1 MPSSKL
7 RLYSLPL
14 LSAFVLAGGCGRGEA
29 PPPAVAAPGALRVDA
44 AKAGGISGR
53 VRYEG
58 PAPGNPVVT
67 FESDPACVRAH
78 PRGTT
83 LDPLMVANGGLDNV
97 FVYIKDG
104 LGKYHFDTPA
114 DPVVLDQKGCL
125 YTPHVFGLRAGQTV
139 RIGNSDQTLHT
150 VHANATANQEFNLLY
165 RQQGVTYTRVFTA
178 PEVMIQ
184 FKCNV
189 HNWMTAY
196 AGVVNHPYFAVTAGG
211 GGFQLTNV
219 PAGTYTLEAWH
230 EKLGTATETVTI
242 GEKESR
248 TVEFTFKA

>member
-1 MPSSKL
+1 MPSRKL

-14 LSAFVLAGGCGRGEA
+14 LSALALAAGCGRGEA
-29 PPPAVAAPGALRVDA
+29 PPTAAVPNAPRVDA
-44 AKAGGISGR
+44 AKAGGITGR
-53 VRYEG
+53 VLYEG
-58 PAPGNPVVT
+58 PAPENPVVT
-67 FESDPACVRAH
+67 LDSDPACVRAH
-78 PRGTT
+78 PEGTT
-83 LDPLMVANGGLDNV
+83 LDPVIVADGGLDNV
-97 FVYIKDG
+97 FIYIKDG
-104 LGKYHFDTPA
+104 LGKYHFETPA
-114 DPVVLDQKGCL
+114 EPVVLDQKGCR

-150 VHANATANQEFNLLY
+150 VHANTTANQEFNLSY
-165 RQQGVTYTRVFTA
+165 PQQGVTHTKVFTA

-196 AGVVNHPYFAVTAGG
+196 AGVVNHPYFAVTTGG
-211 GGFQLTNV
+211 GGFELKNV

-230 EKLGTATETVTI
+230 EKLGTTTQTVTI

-248 TVEFTFKA
+248 AVEFKFKA